1 MDRRISIHERVQ
13 AVDRLEALAWEA
25 NQIASW
31 LSRADFETEA
41 DFIESAARTLL
52 AACHLL
58 NRPFRADAPPD
69 RWKAQQDGWHG
80 TASPLP
86 PGR

>member
-1 MDRRISIHERVQ
+1 MDRRISLHERVQ
-13 AVDRLEALAWEA
+13 AVDRLEAMAWEA

-31 LSRADFETEA
+31 LARSDIETES

-58 NRPFRADAPPD
+58 SRPIRADAPPE
-69 RWKAQQDGWHG
+69 RWQQD
-80 TASPLP
+80 P
-86 PGR
+86 PPKTM